1 MSWFKRRRGPVRQ
14 GFKDGLQGIR
24 NVFAGKKPPTDIDPV
39 RRQFQPTGNSRRDI
53 AQLKLAYL
61 IQDDPE
67 LKKATLHIVDLAAR
81 VPPDNDKLMEVVN
94 LSAQLLLRISNAVQS
109 DVDAPEAGPLVA
121 VFTGMLEDI
130 EAKLAS
136 GICNWEDV
144 EAHLS
149 HQIAGFERSHGT
161 VLGSCSSQPN
171 ARPSNSL
178 TTLLGSAS
186 TILSILKDVAEI
198 VPVDILK
205 GVTATAYSLLTAV
218 EQTRSNIEEMRQIA
232 GIAADFVVS
241 LTVLCADKPNQSSAQ
256 FKRCFKELEGNLVNI
271 GGRCMEMSQKS
282 VLSRFFHQGVH
293 QGDIASLRIEMESA
307 ISKFQTETQ
316 MLLHFNL
323 RVFCEVINTKLDQ
336 DAVKALPKSE
346 YHSTRLEKY
355 LAASRDDELEAI
367 LKWVDDLDHPVLW
380 IHGAAGLGKST
391 LMQKVVDVLRHQ
403 GRLASSAFFVRKK
416 NRDIVTTIQS
426 VAQELANLHARA
438 VPAVANAAR
447 TCNSTHHSIL
457 KYLQVYII
465 EPVRSLGLP
474 YPLVLP
480 LDALDEW
487 DHHET
492 FLRELKHVSSTS
504 PFLKFLFTSRWL
516 HSVER
521 GLKGNIVK
529 EMALPPVT
537 EDVARRYF
545 EARFSD
551 VQGEARILLFN
562 SIPQLAKLAK
572 GLLVWAATVCNLIL
586 SDSYTRPPVH
596 TLLERILQSGSGVD
610 EDERLATLYR
620 EALLSILGPKAR
632 DVEVGMQILSH
643 MVVLQEPVDIDTF
656 TGLVDL
662 PQYPQAVRE
671 IHKRLR
677 ILQIRG
683 TFDANVIEPMS
694 TRFHASFLD
703 FLTSSTVGPSQSDMT
718 TVPLAVDTA
727 GAHLRSAKRCLS
739 TLISIPAHSYPPS
752 MPLPP
757 AFLYSTKYWPFHLSH
772 GTDRFQ
778 PLPPELED
786 LLGGLSNDITAWWA
800 KRFVATVCAV
810 EAEEMTEWEKQLAG
824 ERRSDI
830 LVKVARLVDQKHPIG
845 EPTWWAWASSPW
857 EVTVRLNECR
867 GNIHLLIQLGDFY
880 TPDLKVPARCATAAV
895 HILKHCVAETASQ
908 DGSSLH
914 SLASA
919 LYSSYSNTGSALDLD
934 DAITF
939 GRGALSHRSHPHPDR
954 SDTLHHLA
962 AYLSERF
969 QKRDDPVDDDDAI
982 AFGREAL
989 SLRPHPHPERSMALY
1004 NLAIHLGDR
1013 FRKRGNLIDIDDAI
1027 AFGRE
1032 SLSLRPHPHPDRSET
1047 LHNLA
1052 VHLWERFRKQGDL
1065 VDIHEAI
1072 TFGQEALSLRTH
1084 PHPDCS
1090 ETLHNLTTH
1099 LGDRFR
1105 KQGDLVDIDNAI
1117 TFGREA
1123 LSLRPHPHPDRSETL
1138 YNLAVHLGD
1147 RFRKQGDLVD
1157 IDDAIAFGREALS
1170 LRPHPHPKRSAMLY
1184 ILAVHLDDRF
1194 RKQGNLIDIDDAI
1207 AFGREA
1213 LSLRPHPHPGRS
1225 ETLHNLAVHLYER
1238 FKKQGDLTDIDNAIT
1253 FGREALSLRPHPHP
1267 KRSAMLYILAIHL
1280 DDRFRKQGNL
1290 IDIDDAIAFGREA
1303 LSLRPHPHPERSAT
1317 LHNLAIHLRDRFR
1330 KQGNL
1335 TDIDDAIA
1343 FGREALSLLPH
1354 PHPDRSDTLYN
1365 LVLAL
1370 MSRCRMTVSL
1380 PPLEEAISLCNEA
1393 LSTIQPSNPYYDAF
1407 SQWLAGAQKLKSR
1420 HFDA

>member
-1 MSWFKRRRGPVRQ
+1 MSLLKRKRGAIRQ
-14 GFKDGLQGIR
+14 GLKEVAR
-24 NVFAGKKPPTDIDPV
+24 NLLSGWKPPKDVDPV
-39 RRQFQPTGNSRRDI
+39 RRQFQPTGNSSRDI

-61 IQDDPE
+61 IDDNPD
-67 LKKATLHIVDLAAR
+67 LKKASLQVVSLAAHI
-81 VPPDNDKLMEVVN
+81 PPGNDKLDETLL
-94 LSAQLLLRISNAVQS
+94 LSAQLLLQISNAVQS
-109 DVDAPEAGPLVA
+109 GKASVAEPVLSDYIGMMEDVEA
-121 VFTGMLEDI
+121 M
-130 EAKLAS
+130 LAS
-136 GICNWEDV
+136 RTVSWENV

-149 HQIAGFERSHGT
+149 HKIEEIKRSRCSL
-161 VLGSCSSQPN
+161 LGYCPSKGN
-171 ARPSNSL
+171 AQAS
-178 TTLLGSAS
+178 TTWTALLGSAS
-186 TILSILKDVAEI
+186 TTLSVLKDVAEI

-205 GVTATAYSLLTAV
+205 GVTETAYSLLTAV
-218 EQTRSNIEEMRQIA
+218 EQTRSNIDEMRQIA
-232 GIAADFVVS
+232 SIAADFVVS
-241 LTVLCADKPNQSSAQ
+241 LTVLCAEKPNQLSAQ
-256 FKRCFKELEGNLVNI
+256 FERCFKAFDEKLTDI
-271 GGRCMEMSQKS
+271 GRQCINMSQKS
-282 VLSRFFHQGVH
+282 VLSRFLQQGAH
-293 QGDIASLRIEMESA
+293 QGDLTLLRGELESA

-316 MLLHFNL
+316 MLLHFDV
-323 RVFCEVINTKLDQ
+323 RIFSEVVNAKLDQ
-336 DAVKALPKSE
+336 DAVNALPE
-346 YHSTRLEKY
+346 PDHRGDRLDEY

-367 LKWVDDLDHPVLW
+367 LKWADDPELRVLW

-391 LMQKVVDVLRHQ
+391 LMHKVVAVLAQQ

-416 NRDIVTTIQS
+416 NRDAIPTIKA
-426 VAQELANLHARA
+426 VARELANIHPRA
-438 VPAVANAAR
+438 VPAVAKAAR
-447 TCNSTHHSIL
+447 TCNAAHDSIL

-521 GLKGNIVK
+521 GLKHNIVK

-537 EDVARRYF
+537 EEVARRYF

-551 VQGEARILLFN
+551 VQGETRTLLFN

-643 MVVLQEPVDIDTF
+643 MVILQEPVDIDTF
-656 TGLVDL
+656 TELVDL
-662 PQYPQAVRE
+662 PQHPQAARE

-677 ILQIRG
+677 ILQIRA
-683 TFDANVIEPMS
+683 TFDANVIEPMP

-703 FLTSSTVGPSQSDMT
+703 FLTSSATGPSQSDMT

-727 GAHLRSAKRCLS
+727 SAHLRSAKRCLS
-739 TLISIPAHSYPPS
+739 TLLSALPHGYPPS

-757 AFLYSTKYWPFHLSH
+757 ALLYSTKYWPFHLSH

-810 EAEEMTEWEKQLAG
+810 EAEEMTEWEKQLVG

-857 EVTVRLNECR
+857 EVAVILRESR
-867 GNIHLLIQLGDFY
+867 GSIDLLIQLGDFY
-880 TPDLKVPARCATAAV
+880 TPGGMVPLKCATFAV
-895 HILKHCVAETASQ
+895 HILEHCIAETASQ
-908 DGSSLH
+908 DGRSLY

-919 LYSSYSNTGSALDLD
+919 LYSSYLNTDSVLDLD
-934 DAITF
+934 EAIAF
-939 GRGALSHRSHPHPDR
+939 GRGAL
-954 SDTLHHLA
+954 A
-962 AYLSERF
+962 
-969 QKRDDPVDDDDAI
+969 
-982 AFGREAL
+982 
-989 SLRPHPHPERSMALY
+989 LRPHPHPERSRTLY
-1004 NLAIHLGDR
+1004 
-1013 FRKRGNLIDIDDAI
+1013 
-1027 AFGRE
+1027 
-1032 SLSLRPHPHPDRSET
+1032 S
-1047 LHNLA
+1047 LA
-1052 VHLWERFRKQGDL
+1052 VHLSERFGKQGDL
-1065 VDIHEAI
+1065 A
-1072 TFGQEALSLRTH
+1072 
-1084 PHPDCS
+1084 
-1090 ETLHNLTTH
+1090 
-1099 LGDRFR
+1099 
-1105 KQGDLVDIDNAI
+1105 
-1117 TFGREA
+1117 
-1123 LSLRPHPHPDRSETL
+1123 
-1138 YNLAVHLGD
+1138 
-1147 RFRKQGDLVD
+1147 D

-1170 LRPHPHPKRSAMLY
+1170 LRPHPHPDTLNN
-1184 ILAVHLDDRF
+1184 LAVHLGKRFGKQGDLADIDDAIAFGWEALSLRPHPHPERSRTLHNLAVHLCNRF
-1194 RKQGNLIDIDDAI
+1194 GKQGNLADIDDAI

-1213 LSLRPHPHPGRS
+1213 LSLQPHPHPERS
-1225 ETLHNLAVHLYER
+1225 RTLNNLAVHLSER
-1238 FKKQGDLTDIDNAIT
+1238 FGKQGDLADIDDAIA
-1253 FGREALSLRPHPHP
+1253 FGREALSLWPHPHP
-1267 KRSAMLYILAIHL
+1267 DRSQILHNLAGHL
-1280 DDRFRKQGNL
+1280 GDRFKEQGDL
-1290 IDIDDAIAFGREA
+1290 ADIDDAIAFGREA
-1303 LSLRPHPHPERSAT
+1303 LSLRPHPHPERSQT
-1317 LHNLAIHLRDRFR
+1317 LHNLAVHLCNRFG

-1335 TDIDDAIA
+1335 ADIDDAIA
-1343 FGREALSLLPH
+1343 FGREALSLWPH

-1380 PPLEEAISLCNEA
+1380 PPLEEAISLCNEG
-1393 LSTIQPSNPYYDAF
+1393 LSTIQPSNPDYDVF
-1407 SQWLAGAQKLKSR
+1407 SQWLAEARQLKDQ
-1420 HFDA
+1420 HFNA

>member
-426 VAQELANLHARA
+426 VAQELANLHPRA

-447 TCNSTHHSIL
+447 TCHSTHHSIL
-457 KYLQVYII
+457 DYIQAYII
-465 EPVRSLGLP
+465 EPVRFLGLP

-480 LDALDEW
+480 MDALDEW

-492 FLRELKHVSSTS
+492 FLRELTHVSSAS
-504 PFLKFLFTSRWL
+504 PFLKFLFSSRWL

-703 FLTSSTVGPSQSDMT
+703 FLTSSAVSPSQSDMT

-982 AFGREAL
+982 A
-989 SLRPHPHPERSMALY
+989 
-1004 NLAIHLGDR
+1004 
-1013 FRKRGNLIDIDDAI
+1013 
-1027 AFGRE
+1027 
-1032 SLSLRPHPHPDRSET
+1032 
-1047 LHNLA
+1047 
-1052 VHLWERFRKQGDL
+1052 
-1065 VDIHEAI
+1065 
-1072 TFGQEALSLRTH
+1072 
-1084 PHPDCS
+1084 
-1090 ETLHNLTTH
+1090 
-1099 LGDRFR
+1099 
-1105 KQGDLVDIDNAI
+1105 
-1117 TFGREA
+1117 
-1123 LSLRPHPHPDRSETL
+1123 
-1138 YNLAVHLGD
+1138 
-1147 RFRKQGDLVD
+1147 KQGDLVD

-1184 ILAVHLDDRF
+1184 ILAIHLDDRF

-1407 SQWLAGAQKLKSR
+1407 SQWLAEAQKLKSR